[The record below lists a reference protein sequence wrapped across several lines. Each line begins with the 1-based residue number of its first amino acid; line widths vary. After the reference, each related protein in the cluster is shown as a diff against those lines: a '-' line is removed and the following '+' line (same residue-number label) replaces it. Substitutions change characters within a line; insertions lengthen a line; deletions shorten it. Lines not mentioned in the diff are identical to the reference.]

1 MNLSGLKANG
11 VTEKGQFVT
20 RLMSSKVPKP
30 DQLLLKV
37 CSRGDVDQFD
47 RTGKQ
52 LTPVG
57 QGIPEVNHVGLV
69 KRGSTWLVDG
79 VAPTGEPCDV

>member
-1 MNLSGLKANG
+1 M
-11 VTEKGQFVT
+11 T
-20 RLMSSKVPKP
+20 RLMSSTVPKP

-37 CSRGDVDQFD
+37 CSRDDVDQFD

-57 QGIPEVNHVGLV
+57 QGTPQVRNVGLV
-69 KRGSTWLVDG
+69 RQDSTWLVDG
-79 VAPTGEPCDV
+79 SVGTGEPCDV